1 MAVAVFQTLCDTFV
15 NGTFVP
21 SGGQFTTTD
30 TYIPPQK
37 PNNNHAD
44 PSKITFKSLGTRLS

>member
-1 MAVAVFQTLCDTFV
+1 MAVAVFQTLTDTFV
-15 NGTFVP
+15 NGTFVQ

-37 PNNNHAD
+37 PQNNHND
-44 PSKITFKSLGTRLS
+44 PSKVVMKSFGVRLS